1 MSICNCWYQRP
12 LKTVCRATQVTF
24 PAAVGTVSLAWL
36 AAIPLGSQGVQ
47 LHKADC
53 LCHFISFLK
62 CGLDNHTNRESK
74 EMEDWSDFHKNVCAS
89 STDKPSSGI
98 LRGIKHSYCPSAMNL
113 GKNEIKL
120 LVCKARSLSFT
131 FHCCLSSFAM
141 LSFLVLYFPIK
152 NTSCSKQKD
161 KAHVPPDKTQSPEW
175 QQGKGS
181 AGVPVTGSQT
191 WSQTGGRNA
200 VCFIPAHAEPSPGPF
215 CFGQILFL
223 MLIMVMGLWAKPN
236 KQLYGFPLNKPD
248 SLFLL
253 FWCHPNAG
261 MVINHREMCY

>member
-1 MSICNCWYQRP
+1 MCVPPPQTSHHQAFWEGSNTATALLPWTLAKTRSNYLFVKPGLFP
-12 LKTVCRATQVTF
+12 LLSTVVY
-24 PAAVGTVSLAWL
+24 P
-36 AAIPLGSQGVQ
+36 
-47 LHKADC
+47 
-53 LCHFISFLK
+53 
-62 CGLDNHTNRESK
+62 
-74 EMEDWSDFHKNVCAS
+74 
-89 STDKPSSGI
+89 PSS
-98 LRGIKHSYCPSAMNL
+98 
-113 GKNEIKL
+113 
-120 LVCKARSLSFT
+120 
-131 FHCCLSSFAM
+131 M

-200 VCFIPAHAEPSPGPF
+200 VCLIPAHAEPSPGPF